1 MGFLVCRLKVQSLF
15 QVLVMRILEYKRVVK
30 RKWLIGLILV
40 EEIILKVLY
49 FQILMRYL
57 RLELVIFLVYIL
69 DRVELY

>member
-30 RKWLIGLILV
+30 RKWSIGLILV